1 MNERNHMMSRLA
13 FAVLTLVTLGAC
25 TSIRDASQS
34 ASRVDGAKISEVLK
48 GFVDNGSLVGVSA
61 LVTQDGK
68 EAYFGAFGYADREA
82 RKPMARGPSCK
93 STP

>member
-1 MNERNHMMSRLA
+1 MISRLA

-34 ASRVDGAKISEVLK
+34 ASRVDGAKISETLK

-61 LVTQDGK
+61 LVTKNGK
-68 EAYFGAFGYADREA
+68 EAVQPLPPALADRLA
-82 RKPMARGPSCK
+82 PWP
-93 STP
+93 P